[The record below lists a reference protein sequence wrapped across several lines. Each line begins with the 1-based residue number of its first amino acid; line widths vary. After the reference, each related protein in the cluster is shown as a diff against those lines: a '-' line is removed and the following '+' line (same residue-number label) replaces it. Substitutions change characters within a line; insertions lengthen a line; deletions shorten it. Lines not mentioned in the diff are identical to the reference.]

1 MANSI
6 AVSFLSAVQ
15 EIVQR
20 SGGGSLTVLRPSRPQ
35 SATGSAP
42 IDVTRVAKQLPQQ
55 AQQFLGTVAGDGEIH
70 AVAGTG
76 SGWGKQDSRFI
87 LIPTLEIGYYFRAV
101 AWKAGMNNE
110 RINSRKLLTNI

>member
-6 AVSFLSAVQ
+6 AVIFLSAVQ

-35 SATGSAP
+35 LPMDSAP
-42 IDVTRVAKQLPQQ
+42 IHLTRVPKQLPQQ
-55 AQQFLGTVAGDGEIH
+55 AQQFLGTVAGDGVIH

-76 SGWGKQDSRFI
+76 SGWGEQDGRFI
-87 LIPTLEIGYYFRAV
+87 LIPTLEVGYYSRAV